1 MIDVRSSTDTVLQNS
16 LYGQERNDDSVW
28 NSVITVTKGLDRSER
43 QTNVTTLIFL
53 EALVST

>member
-43 QTNVTTLIFL
+43 QTNVTTIIFL